1 MEEEKGG
8 VVEEIINWV
17 WIFVA
22 VPGRTFELIII
33 MVVISCIFFC
43 YIKLPNFSNCLS
55 SNCCYQC
62 LRSSLAI
69 P

>member
-33 MVVISCIFFC
+33 MVVISCIFFV
-43 YIKLPNFSNCLS
+43 ILSCLI
-55 SNCCYQC
+55 
-62 LRSSLAI
+62 LAI
-69 P
+69 A